1 MRKVFCGR
9 GVATKTKGYPAVQ
22 VSHLA
27 VTLGLIAGRISVRFY
42 FSPKATPKKSLGGKY
57 MSISKKFYNS
67 FTELKSVKS
76 LAMIAMLLALR
87 IILGFIGNSTLP
99 FFGNNVKLS
108 GAFLPI
114 AITGSMFGPVPA
126 MIVGMLGDVLSFI
139 MNPTGGAYFP
149 GFTINGILTGLIYGL
164 FLYKNEVTVPKV
176 VIAWVINCIAV
187 EIFLIAYWLF
197 FLYGTSSGKS
207 YFIYLSARLISQAV
221 KCIPEILLILAC
233 GKIMS
238 RVKLPQK
245 AN

>member
-1 MRKVFCGR
+1 MEMI
-9 GVATKTKGYPAVQ
+9 KT
-22 VSHLA
+22 
-27 VTLGLIAGRISVRFY
+27 T
-42 FSPKATPKKSLGGKY
+42 
-57 MSISKKFYNS
+57 
-67 FTELKSVKS
+67 
-76 LAMIAMLLALR
+76 
-87 IILGFIGNSTLP
+87 
-99 FFGNNVKLS
+99 
-108 GAFLPI
+108 
-114 AITGSMFGPVPA
+114 
-126 MIVGMLGDVLSFI
+126 
-139 MNPTGGAYFP
+139 
-149 GFTINGILTGLIYGL
+149 GL

>member
-1 MRKVFCGR
+1 M
-9 GVATKTKGYPAVQ
+9 
-22 VSHLA
+22 
-27 VTLGLIAGRISVRFY
+27 
-42 FSPKATPKKSLGGKY
+42 
-57 MSISKKFYNS
+57 
-67 FTELKSVKS
+67 
-76 LAMIAMLLALR
+76 
-87 IILGFIGNSTLP
+87 
-99 FFGNNVKLS
+99 
-108 GAFLPI
+108 PI

-187 EIFLIAYWLF
+187 EIFLSAYWLF